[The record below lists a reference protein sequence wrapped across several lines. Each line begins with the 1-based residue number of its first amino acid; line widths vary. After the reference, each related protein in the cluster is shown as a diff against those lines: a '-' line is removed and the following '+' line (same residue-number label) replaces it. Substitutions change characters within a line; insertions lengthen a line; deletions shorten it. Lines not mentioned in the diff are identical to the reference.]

1 VQIGD
6 GGMANRGLNESRQEV
21 WGTDTAPTIRSLDI
35 TGPGTVFHASNT
47 GADPQPLRHTVT
59 VNTP

>member
-1 VQIGD
+1 
-6 GGMANRGLNESRQEV
+6 MANRGLNESRQEV

-35 TGPGTVFHASNT
+35 TGPGTVFYASNM